1 MVRKKLSGAIVGTL
15 VLASFVVSSCT
26 SAEVQQVEITQLAPE
41 TVEITV
47 VVPQTVIVTQVVQV
61 VVTATP
67 EPSTP
72 TLESTATLEP
82 STPTPEAT
90 STPQPPTP
98 TPEAT
103 STPEPS
109 TSIPEATS
117 TPKLKQWASS
127 QVIEAFKAA
136 GLEAESPRVMTR
148 DDYGMAPMLAI
159 EGTRFFIPSLCPDCG
174 GRVLSFSSQK
184 NLETTKAYYIELGKS
199 SAAFFSWVFAKDNI
213 LVQINGSLSEETAR
227 QYEAALATLE

>member
-26 SAEVQQVEITQLAPE
+26 SAEVQQVEITQLVPE

-72 TLESTATLEP
+72 TLESTSTLEP
-82 STPTPEAT
+82 S
-90 STPQPPTP
+90 TP